1 MIRRDEVY
9 KIGKLGKPHGVKGE
23 ITFAITDD
31 VFDRVDAEYLV
42 LDIDGILVPFYL
54 EEYRFKNDENVLVKF
69 EDIDTQEQARNYTGC
84 EVFFPRHL
92 SDSDEENMSWAE
104 IIGFHLVDA
113 VSGKVVGTIEHVDD
127 STLNLLF
134 EVTTDAGDE
143 ILIPASNDLI
153 EEVSAEKKEI
163 RMAIPEGLLELQMKK
178 YEETTDMYSRFYGKY
193 RYTGA

>member
-69 EDIDTQEQARNYTGC
+69 EDIDTGC

-92 SDSDEENMSWAE
+92 SDSDGENMTWAE
-104 IIGFHLVDA
+104 IIGFQLVDA
-113 VSGKVVGTIEHVDD
+113 VTGKVVGTLDRVDD

-134 EVTTDAGDE
+134 EVTTPEGDDL
-143 ILIPASNDLI
+143 LIPASNDLI
-153 EEVSAEKKEI
+153 EEVSAERKEI
-163 RMAIPEGLLELQMKK
+163 RMAIPEGLLDL
-178 YEETTDMYSRFYGKY
+178 
-193 RYTGA
+193 

>member
-42 LDIDGILVPFYL
+42 LDIDGILVPFYM

-84 EVFFPRHL
+84 EVSFPRHL
-92 SDSDEENMSWAE
+92 SDSDEENLSWAE
-104 IIGFHLVDA
+104 IIGFHLVD
-113 VSGKVVGTIEHVDD
+113 VVTGKTVGTIDNVDD

-134 EVTTDAGDE
+134 EVTTPDGKDV
-143 ILIPASNDLI
+143 LIPASNDLI

-163 RMAIPEGLLELQMKK
+163 RMAVPEGLLEI
-178 YEETTDMYSRFYGKY
+178 
-193 RYTGA
+193 

>member
-9 KIGKLGKPHGVKGE
+9 KIGKLGKPHGVKGG

-84 EVFFPRHL
+84 EVFFL
-92 SDSDEENMSWAE
+92 A
-104 IIGFHLVDA
+104 
-113 VSGKVVGTIEHVDD
+113 T
-127 STLNLLF
+127 
-134 EVTTDAGDE
+134 
-143 ILIPASNDLI
+143 
-153 EEVSAEKKEI
+153 
-163 RMAIPEGLLELQMKK
+163 
-178 YEETTDMYSRFYGKY
+178 SRIAME
-193 RYTGA
+193 RT

>member
-163 RMAIPEGLLELQMKK
+163 RMAIPEGLLDLK

>member
-153 EEVSAEKKEI
+153 EEVSAEKKKSEW
-163 RMAIPEGLLELQMKK
+163 RFRKDCSTYK
-178 YEETTDMYSRFYGKY
+178 VKSEEFICFTNHKVLSSKLIISK
-193 RYTGA
+193 